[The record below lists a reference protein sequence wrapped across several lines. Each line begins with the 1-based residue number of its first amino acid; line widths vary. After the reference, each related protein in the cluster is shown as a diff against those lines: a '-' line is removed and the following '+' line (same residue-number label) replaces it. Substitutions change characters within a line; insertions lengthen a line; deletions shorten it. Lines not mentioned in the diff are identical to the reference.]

1 MSNTDT
7 LKMFFKDVGKRNL
20 LSRDEEVQ
28 LAKRIE
34 AGDKHARDH
43 MIEANIRLAISI
55 AKKYQNKGCPLED
68 LIQEA
73 NIGLMKA
80 VDRFDWR
87 RGFKFSTYGCWWIK
101 QAVMRHLASHSSQI
115 RLPSHAKG
123 MLWKMKSTAAEFE
136 DMFGIPPTQEE
147 LADLLGVTL
156 ETMKAIISAAGTPL
170 SIDDKIRYRGSSGG
184 SEGRALA
191 DVIPDSN
198 ASDPADRL
206 DREKII
212 GAVRKSL
219 HTLTERE
226 EKIIRLRFGIS
237 DDIDNHNSLPIT
249 KGELKKLKDDSIIV
263 DPVKEFLL

>member
-1 MSNTDT
+1 MANADT
-7 LKMFFKDVGKRNL
+7 LKIFFKDVGKTNL
-20 LSRDEEVQ
+20 LTREEEVA
-28 LAKRIE
+28 LSKRIE
-34 AGDKHARDH
+34 KGDKAARDK
-43 MIEANIRLAISI
+43 MIQANIRLAISI

-123 MLWKMKSTAAEFE
+123 MLWRMKNVSNEYEEA
-136 DMFGIPPTQEE
+136 FGVPPTQKE
-147 LADLLGVTL
+147 LADLLGVTS
-156 ETMKAIISAAGTPL
+156 ETMKAIILAASTPL
-170 SIDDKIRYRGSSGG
+170 SIDDKIKYSKGSSGP
-184 SEGRALA
+184 SEGRSLA
-191 DVIPDSN
+191 DVIPDNN
-198 ASDPADRL
+198 AKHPGDRL

-212 GAVRKSL
+212 EVIQRSL
-219 HTLTERE
+219 HTLSERE

-237 DDIDNHNSLPIT
+237 DDVNNHQEFPVT
-249 KGELKKLKDDSIIV
+249 KGELKTIKDKAITI
-263 DPVKEFLL
+263 